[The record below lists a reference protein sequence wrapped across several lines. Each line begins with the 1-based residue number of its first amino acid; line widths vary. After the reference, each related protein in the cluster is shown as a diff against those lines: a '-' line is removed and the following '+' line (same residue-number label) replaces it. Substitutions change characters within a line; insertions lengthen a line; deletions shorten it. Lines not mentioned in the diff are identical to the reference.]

1 MSKHVLDPERWINN
15 YADYLFN
22 YTITRVSDRVI
33 AQDLVQE
40 TFFAGLKSKDNYKG
54 EAAERTWLVAI
65 LKRKIID
72 HYRKI
77 NSTKG
82 KAEIRI
88 NYTDNE
94 SEGDWLEE
102 HVADPFDKNAEAEIE
117 NKELGLAIHHCLEKL
132 PHKQAEIFKMKT
144 ILNYETET
152 ICNEFN
158 ITPSNLWVIIH
169 RARTTL
175 AGCLDHNWFNTHNK

>member
-1 MSKHVLDPERWINN
+1 MC
-15 YADYLFN
+15 
-22 YTITRVSDRVI
+22 
-33 AQDLVQE
+33 
-40 TFFAGLKSKDNYKG
+40 
-54 EAAERTWLVAI
+54 
-65 LKRKIID
+65 
-72 HYRKI
+72 
-77 NSTKG
+77 
-82 KAEIRI
+82 IRDSY
-88 NYTDNE
+88 NHNE

-117 NKELGLAIHHCLEKL
+117 NKELALAIHHCLEKL
-132 PHKQAEIFKMKT
+132 PYKQAEIFKMKT

-175 AGCLDHNWFNTHNK
+175 AGCLDHNWFNTPNK